1 MIEAKD
7 GSKLSLISVRTKI
20 IPVDGIPRGIP
31 TVSHTPTEIR
41 DQFKAAV
48 QS

>member
-7 GSKLSLISVRTKI
+7 GSQPSLILLKAVI
-20 IPVDGIPRGIP
+20 APNEGITR
-31 TVSHTPTEIR
+31 VSHTPTEMPDR
-41 DQFKAAV
+41 FKAAV